1 MTYETVHGDECD
13 FPRSQHLPLGIT
25 PEQNAA
31 DIALLERVK
40 REWREEGIL

>member
-1 MTYETVHGDECD
+1 VTDETVRGDEYD
-13 FPRSQHLPLGIT
+13 FPQSQYLPLGIT